1 MQMDFSDTDHYTAEM
16 EKTRGL
22 RLQSVQNA
30 QSIEKAVEGLHN
42 RPGLP
47 EDSSGMLQ
55 QFSRVQR
62 INPDDLVDSDAHV
75 LSLSVRSPPTTTPK
89 NPHKKHRKRDD
100 HSDSELDD
108 RSRRVMAGDEA
119 FRALKNQDYDGLVK
133 YIQNP
138 PLT

>member
-1 MQMDFSDTDHYTAEM
+1 V
-16 EKTRGL
+16 K
-22 RLQSVQNA
+22 
-30 QSIEKAVEGLHN
+30 
-42 RPGLP
+42 
-47 EDSSGMLQ
+47 Q
-55 QFSRVQR
+55 Q
-62 INPDDLVDSDAHV
+62 
-75 LSLSVRSPPTTTPK
+75 
-89 NPHKKHRKRDD
+89 KRDD

>member
-89 NPHKKHRKRDD
+89 NPHKKHRVTFK
-100 HSDSELDD
+100 HIPSLIKLME
-108 RSRRVMAGDEA
+108 
-119 FRALKNQDYDGLVK
+119 
-133 YIQNP
+133 
-138 PLT
+138 